1 MDRRSTVLR
10 RGRDHRLA
18 TSPTRTLGDG
28 PSSARQNDIL
38 NRLSV
43 AVAAVLLLSTLTTI
57 VHADEDPDLPI
68 QKRMWAIAENLDCPV
83 CAGQSVRES
92 NAQLAVQM
100 REAILVKLK
109 AGDSDSQIMQFFA
122 DRYGK
127 SVLRNPPRE
136 GLALAVWIVP
146 LVVILLGGCLVTWIL
161 LRTDRAQPTS
171 TDRDLASYEDLVDGL
186 RHTDHS
192 S

>member
-1 MDRRSTVLR
+1 
-10 RGRDHRLA
+10 
-18 TSPTRTLGDG
+18 
-28 PSSARQNDIL
+28 
-38 NRLSV
+38 
-43 AVAAVLLLSTLTTI
+43 
-57 VHADEDPDLPI
+57 
-68 QKRMWAIAENLDCPV
+68 MWAIAENLDCPV

-122 DRYGK
+122 DRYGR

-146 LVVILLGGCLVTWIL
+146 LFVIFLGGCLVAWVL

-171 TDRDLASYEDLVDGL
+171 ADLELASYEELVDDL
-186 RHTDHS
+186 RRTDHS

>member
-1 MDRRSTVLR
+1 MDRRSTVFR

-18 TSPTRTLGDG
+18 TSPTTTLGDG
-28 PSSARQNDIL
+28 RASDRQNDIL
-38 NRLSV
+38 NRISLV
-43 AVAAVLLLSTLTTI
+43 LAVSLLLSTLTTI
-57 VHADEDPDLPI
+57 VHADDDLDLSI

-122 DRYGK
+122 DRYGR

-146 LVVILLGGCLVTWIL
+146 LFVIFLGGCLVAWVL

-171 TDRDLASYEDLVDGL
+171 ADLELASYEELVDDL
-186 RHTDHS
+186 RRTDHS

>member
-1 MDRRSTVLR
+1 
-10 RGRDHRLA
+10 
-18 TSPTRTLGDG
+18 
-28 PSSARQNDIL
+28 L
-38 NRLSV
+38 NRISLV
-43 AVAAVLLLSTLTTI
+43 LAVSLLLSTLTTI
-57 VHADEDPDLPI
+57 VHADDDLDLSI

-122 DRYGK
+122 DRYGR

-146 LVVILLGGCLVTWIL
+146 LFVIFLGGCLVAWVL

-171 TDRDLASYEDLVDGL
+171 ADLELASYEELVDDL
-186 RHTDHS
+186 RRTDHS